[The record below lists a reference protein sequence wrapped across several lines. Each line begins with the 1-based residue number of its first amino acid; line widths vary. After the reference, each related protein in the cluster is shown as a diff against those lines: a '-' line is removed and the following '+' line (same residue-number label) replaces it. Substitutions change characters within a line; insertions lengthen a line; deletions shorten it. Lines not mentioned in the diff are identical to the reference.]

1 MQADGSVRPEPLMD
15 VEHVGRAVAH
25 MASLPPDA
33 NIQFL
38 TVMATKMPFV
48 GRG

>member
-1 MQADGSVRPEPLMD
+1 MPQAAPAKPPVRRRLLR
-15 VEHVGRAVAH
+15 V
-25 MASLPPDA
+25 PPDA